1 MPKAPVTNHIIRALR
16 QHDLTAWQRFRVALW
31 PALTAGE
38 NETESAAI
46 LADTAGWSV
55 FVSEV
60 DGRLS
65 GFVEVSLRRYA
76 DGCAS
81 SPVGYVEGWY
91 VDGPFRRSG
100 VGRQLLAA
108 AEDWARAQGCTE
120 MASDALLDN
129 VDSYRAHCRL
139 GYAEVERQVIFR
151 KSLV

>member
-1 MPKAPVTNHIIRALR
+1 VAVSIVRPLK
-16 QHDLTAWQRFRVALW
+16 HDDSATWQAFRVALW
-31 PALTAGE
+31 PALTDNE
-38 NETESAAI
+38 NESEGAAI
-46 LADTAGWSV
+46 LADPVGWTV
-55 FVSEV
+55 LVCEV
-60 DGRLS
+60 EGRLS

-76 DGCAS
+76 DGCVS

-91 VDGPFRRSG
+91 VDAPFRRTG

-108 AEDWARAQGCTE
+108 AEEWARAKGCTE

-139 GYAEVERQVIFR
+139 GYAEVERQVCFR

>member
-1 MPKAPVTNHIIRALR
+1 MPKAPVTTHVIRALR
-16 QHDLTAWQRFRVALW
+16 QDDMAAWQRFRVGLW
-31 PALTAGE
+31 PALTAQE
-38 NETESAAI
+38 NESESAAI
-46 LADTAGWSV
+46 LADSASWAV
-55 FVSEV
+55 FVSEI
-60 DGRLS
+60 DDRPS

-91 VDGPFRRSG
+91 VDGPFRRTG
-100 VGRQLLAA
+100 VGRRLLAA
-108 AEDWARAQGCTE
+108 AEDWARAKGCTE

-151 KSLV
+151 KSLI

>member
-1 MPKAPVTNHIIRALR
+1 VAVSLIRPLK
-16 QHDLTAWQRFRVALW
+16 HDDLAAWQAFRVALW
-31 PALTAGE
+31 PALTRDE
-38 NETESAAI
+38 NKSESAAI
-46 LADTAGWSV
+46 LADTDCWAV
-55 FVSEV
+55 FVCEAE
-60 DGRLS
+60 GRLR

-91 VDGPFRRSG
+91 VDEQSRRAG
-100 VGRQLLAA
+100 VGRGLLAA
-108 AEDWARAQGCTE
+108 AEDWARAKGCIE